1 MTLRYIAFAIIV
13 MPFYTVSQKRVP
25 P

>member
-1 MTLRYIAFAIIV
+1 MKKVDYIQTD
-13 MPFYTVSQKRVP
+13 YTVSQKRVP